1 MKHLQEVIAK
11 IEKARIAYSRHQ
23 VIKLVA
29 VSKYWDIS
37 QIIELYNGGQRAF
50 GENKVQ
56 DLKAKSTQ
64 LESYPLEWHLIGTI
78 QENKINAIISLS
90 PALIHSIDSLK
101 LALSFQQ
108 RLEREGKTQRA
119 LLQIN
124 SSREESK
131 SGVSI
136 EEAKEV
142 YLAIQESCPNL
153 VLEGVMTI
161 GAHSEDTSKIIKS
174 FEITKEIFDSLP
186 NAKTL
191 SMGMSGDYEL
201 AISCG
206 ANLLRIGSALI
217 EG

>member
-1 MKHLQEVIAK
+1 MNHLQEVIAK

-56 DLKAKSTQ
+56 DLKAKS
-64 LESYPLEWHLIGTI
+64 LELENYPLEWHLIGTI
-78 QENKINAIISLS
+78 QENKINTIISLS

-101 LALSFQQ
+101 LARSFQQ
-108 RLEREGKTQRA
+108 RLEREDKTQRA

-142 YLAIQESCPNL
+142 YLAIKESCPNL

-161 GAHSEDTSKIIKS
+161 GAHSEDKSKIIKS
-174 FEITKEIFDSLP
+174 FEVTKEIFDSLP

>member
-1 MKHLQEVIAK
+1 MNHLQEVIAK

-29 VSKYWDIS
+29 VSKYWDVS
-37 QIIELYNGGQRAF
+37 QIIELYEGGQRAF

-56 DLKAKSTQ
+56 DLKAKS
-64 LESYPLEWHLIGTI
+64 LELENYPLEWHLIGTI
-78 QENKINAIISLS
+78 QENKINTILSLA
-90 PALIHSIDSLK
+90 PTLIHSIDSLK
-101 LALSFQQ
+101 LALAFEQ

-124 SSREESK
+124 SAKEESK
-131 SGVSI
+131 SGVSP

-142 YLAIQESCPNL
+142 YLAIKESCPHL
-153 VLEGVMTI
+153 ILEGVMSI
-161 GAHSEDTSKIIKS
+161 GAHTEDTKTIIKS
-174 FEITKEIFDSLP
+174 FETTKNIFDSLP

-206 ANLLRIGSALI
+206 ANMLRIGSALL
-217 EG
+217 